1 MKLVVPS
8 EVLENEKRVGVTPD
22 CVTSLIKM
30 GFKVF
35 VQSNAGINSSYSDDD
50 YKKVIFN
57 DIIYLGE
64 RVRDMVYL
72 KDYNKVVM
80 ILENSPSLAILEA
93 N

>member
-1 MKLVVPS
+1 MKAYNYFLRYELHHHHV
-8 EVLENEKRVGVTPD
+8 K
-22 CVTSLIKM
+22 
-30 GFKVF
+30 F
-35 VQSNAGINSSYSDDD
+35 DDD

-80 ILENSPSLAILEA
+80 ILGKQSIISDIRG
-93 N
+93 

>member
-1 MKLVVPS
+1 MSTLGNLPGPG
-8 EVLENEKRVGVTPD
+8 RRD
-22 CVTSLIKM
+22 RH
-30 GFKVF
+30 FKF
-35 VQSNAGINSSYSDDD
+35 DDD